1 MARIG
6 MVNYINTAP
15 IYEVGKEEIHCPDW
29 QVTEAPPSQLNRML
43 AANELDLGFVSS
55 YEYAVRPEQYR
66 IMADLSISATGP
78 VGSVFLF
85 STVPPEELTGKLV
98 LMTGQSDTS
107 VCLLR
112 IILEEFLNVTP
123 QYSSGEVFAPCQ
135 PGQEPAAVLAIGDE
149 ALRLKVEN
157 TDVAA
162 GKKVLYP
169 FQMDLAE
176 FWNRETGLPFVF
188 AVCAV
193 REDFLETAADTAREI
208 RAAFLDCRRKGL
220 EQLPEICDRVAR
232 RIPMDCEACSLYLRA
247 MEYDLAP
254 AKQRALERFFT
265 LLIQRG
271 EADKEALPLKIF
283 D

>member
-15 IYEVGKEEIHCPDW
+15 IYEVWKEEVHHSDW
-29 QVTEAPPSQLNRML
+29 LVTEAPPSTLNRML

-55 YEYAVRPEQYR
+55 YEYAARPNEYR
-66 IMADLSISATGP
+66 ILADLSISATGP

-85 STVPPEELTGKLV
+85 STVEPAQLDDKLV

-112 IILEEFLNVTP
+112 IILEEFLGVSPRYT
-123 QYSSGEVFAPCQ
+123 SGDVFGPRSFDD
-135 PGQEPAAVLAIGDE
+135 EPAAVLAIGDE
-149 ALRLKVEN
+149 ALRLKVE
-157 TDVAA
+157 D
-162 GKKVLYP
+162 KYP
-169 FQMDLAE
+169 VQMDLAE
-176 FWNRETGLPFVF
+176 FWNTKTGLPFVF

-193 REDFLETAADTAREI
+193 REDFLASTPETAREI
-208 RAAFLDCRRKGL
+208 RQAFLDCRRQGL

-247 MEYDLAP
+247 MEYDLGP
-254 AKQRALERFFT
+254 AKQQALKKFFT
-265 LLIQRG
+265 LLIERG
-271 EADKEALPLKIF
+271 EADKAALPLKIF
-283 D
+283 A

>member
-1 MARIG
+1 

-15 IYEVGKEEIHCPDW
+15 IYEVWKEKIHCPDW
-29 QVTEAPPSQLNRML
+29 QVTEAPPSRLNRML

-55 YEYAVRPEQYR
+55 YEYAVRPEHYR

-85 STVPPEELTGKLV
+85 SIVPPEELAGKLV

-112 IILEEFLNVTP
+112 IILEEFLGVKP
-123 QYSSGEVFAPCQ
+123 QYSSGEVFAPCL

-157 TDVAA
+157 TDPAA
-162 GKKVLYP
+162 GKKAVYP

-208 RAAFLDCRRKGL
+208 RTAFLDCRRQGL

-247 MEYDLAP
+247 MEYDLGP
-254 AKQRALERFFT
+254 AKQQALEKFFT
-265 LLIQRG
+265 LLIRRG
-271 EADKEALPLKIF
+271 EADTNALPLKIF
-283 D
+283 E

>member
-15 IYEVGKEEIHCPDW
+15 IYEVWKEQVDRPDW
-29 QVTEAPPSQLNRML
+29 LMIEAPPSSLNRML
-43 AANELDLGFVSS
+43 AADELDLGFVSS
-55 YEYAVRPEQYR
+55 YEYAVRPEKYR
-66 IMADLSISATGP
+66 ILSDLSISATGP

-85 STVPPEELTGKLV
+85 STIQPEQLDDKLV

-112 IILEEFLNVTP
+112 IILEEFLGVKPRYIT
-123 QYSSGEVFAPCQ
+123 GEVFGPRQ
-135 PGQEPAAVLAIGDE
+135 PGSEPTAVLAIGDE

-157 TDVAA
+157 
-162 GKKVLYP
+162 KYP
-169 FQMDLAE
+169 IQMDLAE
-176 FWNRETGLPFVF
+176 FWNRKTGLPFVF

-193 REDFLETAADTAREI
+193 REDFLQTESATAREI
-208 RAAFLDCRRKGL
+208 RLTFLECRRQGL

-247 MEYDLAP
+247 MEYDLGP
-254 AKQRALERFFT
+254 AKQKALEKFFT

-271 EADKEALPLKIF
+271 EAKKTALPLKF
-283 D
+283 FA